1 MPASA
6 SAMSTA
12 AESMR
17 TEGNRPKLH
26 SPGPTEHVP
35 AVHVLLPV
43 RTQQQRRITRSAIIV
58 HTPHN
63 AQPVMYRARGIGGK
77 PRLLRFIGKPV
88 PFPSLQVAAVT
99 NAAET
104 TQKRTATYSVENFH
118 RRLVA
123 LLRTLL
129 QPCPHLAHSHTRP
142 VQVRSLHST
151 MRPSTHDSRRGIKNA
166 PQHTRSSSVI
176 FACCSR
182 RSSLSRRDSCRHAD
196 IDQTN
201 TVSCCST
208 LPTGATN
215 TKHDKPTS
223 SVLFRPRRPSAASS
237 AIHVRQVGPPPFPL
251 S

>member
-215 TKHDKPTS
+215 TK
-223 SVLFRPRRPSAASS
+223 
-237 AIHVRQVGPPPFPL
+237 
-251 S
+251 